1 MTDDTR
7 TRLVRTARALIHG
20 SSFAEVGI
28 GDLCREAGV
37 HRGSLYHF
45 FPSKEAVGLAVL
57 DANWELLQALLDE
70 AFDNEAPPLE
80 RIDDFVA
87 GFAGMLTAARSRTGA
102 VPGCPIGNLALE
114 LSGRPGEASVRIA
127 EILTAWR
134 RYFRDAIAEAVRRE
148 HVPPTVDPDAAALRA
163 LSYLQGVTLMAKAYD
178 RPALVTESR
187 TAIRALIQTPTT

>member
-1 MTDDTR
+1 MTNDTR

-57 DANWELLQALLDE
+57 DANWELLKALLDE
-70 AFDNEAPPLE
+70 AFDSEAPPLE
-80 RIDDFVA
+80 RIDAFVG
-87 GFAGMLTAARSRTGA
+87 GFAGMLTAARDQMGA

-114 LSGRPGEASVRIA
+114 LSGRPGEASARIA
-127 EILTAWR
+127 EILTAWQ
-134 RYFRDAIAEAVRRE
+134 RYFRDAVAEAVLE
-148 HVPPTVDPDAAALRA
+148 GHVPAEVDPDAAALRA

-178 RPALVTESR
+178 RPTLVAESR
-187 TAIRALIQTPTT
+187 TTIRTLVQAPTP

>member
-1 MTDDTR
+1 MADDTR

-57 DANWELLQALLDE
+57 DANWELLKALLDE
-70 AFDNEAPPLE
+70 AFGSEAPPLE

-87 GFAGMLTAARSRTGA
+87 GFAGMLTAARGRMGA

-114 LSGRPGEASVRIA
+114 LSGRPGEASVRIT
-127 EILTAWR
+127 EILTAWQ
-134 RYFRDAIAEAVRRE
+134 RYFRDAIAEAVARE
-148 HVPPTVDPDAAALRA
+148 DVPPTVDPAAAALRA

-178 RPALVTESR
+178 RPELVAEAR
-187 TAIRALIQTPTT
+187 AAIRALIQTPTT

>member
-57 DANWELLQALLDE
+57 DANWELLKALLDE
-70 AFDNEAPPLE
+70 AFGSEAPPLE

-87 GFAGMLTAARSRTGA
+87 GFAGMLTAARGGMGA

-114 LSGRPGEASVRIA
+114 LSGRPGEASVRIT
-127 EILTAWR
+127 EILTAWQ
-134 RYFRDAIAEAVRRE
+134 RYFRDAIAEAVAKE
-148 HVPPTVDPDAAALRA
+148 HVPPTVDPAAAALRA

-178 RPALVTESR
+178 RPGLVAEAR
-187 TAIRALIQTPTT
+187 TAIRALILTPTT